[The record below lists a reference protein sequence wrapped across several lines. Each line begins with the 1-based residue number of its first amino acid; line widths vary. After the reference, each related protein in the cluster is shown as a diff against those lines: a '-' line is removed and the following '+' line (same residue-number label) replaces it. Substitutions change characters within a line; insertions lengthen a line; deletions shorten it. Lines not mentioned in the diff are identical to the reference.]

1 MTYTVPMVR
10 AHTSKLARAAACAA
24 AALLCAAC
32 KSATPVATATAFP
45 NALAAGEIASVLV
58 VGDSISAGFGTP
70 GSPEGS
76 PQILFTDMDGFTFFE
91 PDHFNGA
98 WTNHLRSYLDV
109 HGVDDFLNAS
119 ISGMTFTDVDYEF
132 DSWVGDGADAI
143 IVMLGTNDSAS
154 LGPAEFEKV
163 ATRVLERISERC
175 TYLLVIA
182 PPKREH
188 DSTAPTKIGEVESI
202 LAGVCADHGWDF
214 ISTYGVLEP
223 GTDDFQADGLHPTTS
238 GNDKLWDS
246 IASQLGFK

>member
-1 MTYTVPMVR
+1 MER
-10 AHTSKLARAAACAA
+10 SHTPSKFARAAACAA

-32 KSATPVATATAFP
+32 KSATPVATATEFP
-45 NALAAGEIASVLV
+45 RALAAGEIGSVMVL
-58 VGDSISAGFGTP
+58 GDSISAGFGTA
-70 GSPEGS
+70 GTVEG
-76 PQILFTDMDGFTFFE
+76 PREQVLFTDLDGFTFLE

-119 ISGMTFTDVDYEF
+119 ISGSTFTDVDIEF

-163 ATRVLERISERC
+163 STRVLERIAERC
-175 TYLLVIA
+175 DCLVVIA

-188 DSTAPTKIGEVESI
+188 DGTAPTKIGEVEEI
-202 LAGVCADHGWDF
+202 LAAVCADHGWDF
-214 ISTYGVLEP
+214 LSTFDVLEP
-223 GTDDFQADGLHPTTS
+223 GTDDYQRDGLHPTTE
-238 GNDKLWDS
+238 GNDKLWES
-246 IASQLGFK
+246 ISSQLGFG